1 MNPHYSKISTMLSEI
16 SIEILQRC
24 PNRCIYCSSHSNPQA
39 THIIPFEIIKNV
51 IDDAKSLGC
60 KTVCLSGGEPFLHP
74 HILNIISYIAKLQLT
89 CYVYTSGI
97 YMKDEVYSSL
107 PNEYIEAIRGMVDK
121 VIFNVEADSS
131 TLYDKIMG
139 TDVGGFDMMK
149 KSINDC
155 VSSGLVVET
164 HVVPMQV
171 NFKHLKSIFEM
182 CYQLGVS
189 KVSILRLVLQGRA
202 LENLS
207 LVKLTGEDSWE
218 VTKLIKALKEAYKG
232 KVRIGLP
239 YSDSNCRI
247 YCKAASDKIN
257 VRYDGNVYPCEVFKD
272 DILNAK
278 LGCEPDNVWK
288 DSFYNIYQNSPYL
301 NVVRKSIEAFKKE
314 DGDETCYGQFKM
326 EKI

>member
-1 MNPHYSKISTMLSEI
+1 MLSEI

-74 HILNIISYIAKLQLT
+74 QILDIISYIAKQQLI

-107 PNEYIEAIRGMVDK
+107 PNEYIEAIRGMVVK

-131 TLYDKIMG
+131 TLYGKIMG

-189 KVSILRLVLQGRA
+189 KVSILRLVMQGRA

-207 LVKLTGEDSWE
+207 LVKLTGEDSRE
-218 VTKLIKALKEAYKG
+218 VTKQIKALKEAYKG

-257 VRYDGNVYPCEVFKD
+257 IRYDGNVYPCEVFKD
-272 DILNAK
+272 DLLNAK

-288 DSFYNIYQNSPYL
+288 DSFYDLYQNSPYL
-301 NVVRKSIEAFKKE
+301 NVVRKSIEVFKKE

-326 EKI
+326 K

>member
-1 MNPHYSKISTMLSEI
+1 MLSEI

-39 THIIPFEIIKNV
+39 THLIPFEIIKNV

-74 HILNIISYIAKLQLT
+74 QILNIISYIAKQQLI

-155 VSSGLVVET
+155 VSSGLGGET

-207 LVKLTGEDSWE
+207 LVKFTGEDSRE
-218 VTKLIKALKEAYKG
+218 VTKQIKALKEAYKG

-272 DILNAK
+272 DLLNAK

-288 DSFYNIYQNSPYL
+288 DSFYNIYKSSPYL

-314 DGDETCYGQFKM
+314 EGNETCYGQFKIGTY
-326 EKI
+326 EK

>member
-1 MNPHYSKISTMLSEI
+1 MLSEI

-39 THIIPFEIIKNV
+39 THIISFEIIKNI

-74 HILNIISYIAKLQLT
+74 QILDIISYIAKQQFT

-207 LVKLTGEDSWE
+207 LVKFTGEDSRE
-218 VTKLIKALKEAYKG
+218 VTKQIKALKEAYKG

-272 DILNAK
+272 DLLNAK

-288 DSFYNIYQNSPYL
+288 DSFYDIYKSSPYL
-301 NVVRKSIEAFKKE
+301 NVVRRRIEAFKKE
-314 DGDETCYGQFKM
+314 GGDETCYGQFKM
-326 EKI
+326 K

>member
-1 MNPHYSKISTMLSEI
+1 MLSEI

-121 VIFNVEADSS
+121 VIFNVEADTSA
-131 TLYDKIMG
+131 LYDKIMG

-202 LENLS
+202 LENMS
-207 LVKLTGEDSWE
+207 LVKLSGEDSRE

-272 DILNAK
+272 DLLNAK

-288 DSFYNIYQNSPYL
+288 DSFYDIYKSSPYL
-301 NVVRKSIEAFKKE
+301 NVVRKSIDAFKKE
-314 DGDETCYGQFKM
+314 DGDETCYGQFKI
-326 EKI
+326 ENL

>member
-1 MNPHYSKISTMLSEI
+1 MLSEI

-39 THIIPFEIIKNV
+39 THIISFEIIKNI

-74 HILNIISYIAKLQLT
+74 QILDIISYIAKQQLI

-131 TLYDKIMG
+131 ALYDQIMG

-202 LENLS
+202 LVNLS
-207 LVKLTGEDSWE
+207 LVKLTGEDSRE

-272 DILNAK
+272 DLLNAK
-278 LGCEPDNVWK
+278 LGYEPDNVWK
-288 DSFYNIYQNSPYL
+288 DSFYDIYKSSPYL
-301 NVVRKSIEAFKKE
+301 NVVRRRIEAFKKE

-326 EKI
+326 EKL

>member
-1 MNPHYSKISTMLSEI
+1 MLSEI

-51 IDDAKSLGC
+51 IDDAKNLGC

-74 HILNIISYIAKLQLT
+74 QILDIISYIAKQQLT

-131 TLYDKIMG
+131 ALYDQIMG

-149 KSINDC
+149 KSINDS

-202 LENLS
+202 LEKLS
-207 LVKLTGEDSWE
+207 LVKLSGEDNWD
-218 VTKLIKALKEAYKG
+218 VTKLIKTLNESYKG

-272 DILNAK
+272 DLLNAK

>member
-1 MNPHYSKISTMLSEI
+1 MLSEI

-74 HILNIISYIAKLQLT
+74 QILDIISYIAKQQLT

-131 TLYDKIMG
+131 ALYDQIMG
-139 TDVGGFDMMK
+139 TEVGGFDMMK

-207 LVKLTGEDSWE
+207 LVKLSGEDNRE
-218 VTKLIKALKEAYKG
+218 VTKLIKALNESYKG

-272 DILNAK
+272 DLLNAK
-278 LGCEPDNVWK
+278 LGYEPDNVWK
-288 DSFYNIYQNSPYL
+288 DSFYHIYQNSSYL

-326 EKI
+326 K

>member
-1 MNPHYSKISTMLSEI
+1 MLSEI

-39 THIIPFEIIKNV
+39 THIIPFEIIKNI

-74 HILNIISYIAKLQLT
+74 QILDIISYIAKLQLT

-121 VIFNVEADSS
+121 VIFNVEADTSA
-131 TLYDKIMG
+131 LYDQIMG

-149 KSINDC
+149 KSISDC

-232 KVRIGLP
+232 EVRIGLP

-272 DILNAK
+272 DLLNAK

-288 DSFYNIYQNSPYL
+288 DSFYDIYQNSSYL
-301 NVVRKSIEAFKKE
+301 NVVRRRIEAFKKE
-314 DGDETCYGQFKM
+314 GGDETCYGQFKM
-326 EKI
+326 KKI

>member
-1 MNPHYSKISTMLSEI
+1 MLSEI

-39 THIIPFEIIKNV
+39 THIISFEIIKNI

-74 HILNIISYIAKLQLT
+74 QILDIISYIAKKQLI

-107 PNEYIEAIRGMVDK
+107 PNEYIESIRGMVDK

-131 TLYDKIMG
+131 TLYDQIMG

-202 LENLS
+202 LVNLS
-207 LVKLTGEDSWE
+207 LVKLTGEDSRE

-272 DILNAK
+272 DLLNAK

-288 DSFYNIYQNSPYL
+288 DSFYDIYQISPYL

-326 EKI
+326 EKL

>member
-1 MNPHYSKISTMLSEI
+1 MLSEI

-74 HILNIISYIAKLQLT
+74 QILNIISYIAKQQLI

-97 YMKDEVYSSL
+97 YMKNEVYSSL

-131 TLYDKIMG
+131 ALYDQIMG

-207 LVKLTGEDSWE
+207 LVKLTGEDSRE

-272 DILNAK
+272 DLLNAK
-278 LGCEPDNVWK
+278 LGCKPDNVWK
-288 DSFYNIYQNSPYL
+288 DRFYDIYQESSYL
-301 NVVRKSIEAFKKE
+301 NVVRRRIEAFKKE
-314 DGDETCYGQFKM
+314 DGDETCYGQFKI
-326 EKI
+326 E

>member
-1 MNPHYSKISTMLSEI
+1 MLSEI

-39 THIIPFEIIKNV
+39 THIIPFEIIKKT

-74 HILNIISYIAKLQLT
+74 QILDIISYIAKQQLT

-131 TLYDKIMG
+131 ALYDQIMG
-139 TDVGGFDMMK
+139 TDVGGFDLMK
-149 KSINDC
+149 KSISDC

-207 LVKLTGEDSWE
+207 LVKLTGEDSRE
-218 VTKLIKALKEAYKG
+218 VTKLIKALNEAYKG

-272 DILNAK
+272 DLLNAK
-278 LGCEPDNVWK
+278 LGFEPDNIWK
-288 DSFYNIYQNSPYL
+288 DSFYDIYQNSSYL
-301 NVVRKSIEAFKKE
+301 NVVRRKIEAFKKE
-314 DGDETCYGQFKM
+314 DGNETCYGQFKM
-326 EKI
+326 K

>member
-1 MNPHYSKISTMLSEI
+1 MLSEI

-74 HILNIISYIAKLQLT
+74 HILDIISYIAKLQLT

-207 LVKLTGEDSWE
+207 LVKLTGEDSRE

-272 DILNAK
+272 DLLNAK

-288 DSFYNIYQNSPYL
+288 DSFYDIYKSSPFL
-301 NVVRKSIEAFKKE
+301 NVVRKSIDAFKKE
-314 DGDETCYGQFKM
+314 DGNETCYGQFKI
-326 EKI
+326 ENL

>member
-1 MNPHYSKISTMLSEI
+1 MLSEI

-74 HILNIISYIAKLQLT
+74 QIFDIISYIAKQQLI

-97 YMKDEVYSSL
+97 FMKDEVYSSL

-121 VIFNVEADSS
+121 VIFNVEADFSA
-131 TLYDKIMG
+131 LYDQIMG

-207 LVKLTGEDSWE
+207 LVKFTGEDNRE

-272 DILNAK
+272 DLLNAK
-278 LGCEPDNVWK
+278 LGCKPDNVWK
-288 DSFYNIYQNSPYL
+288 DRFYDIYQESSYL
-301 NVVRKSIEAFKKE
+301 NVVRRRIEAFKKE
-314 DGDETCYGQFKM
+314 DGDETCYGQFKI
-326 EKI
+326 E

>member
-1 MNPHYSKISTMLSEI
+1 MLSEI

-74 HILNIISYIAKLQLT
+74 QILNIISYIAKQQLI

-131 TLYDKIMG
+131 ALYDQIMG

-207 LVKLTGEDSWE
+207 LVKLTGEESRE

-272 DILNAK
+272 DLLNAK
-278 LGCEPDNVWK
+278 LGCKPDNVWK
-288 DSFYNIYQNSPYL
+288 DRFYDIYQESSYL
-301 NVVRKSIEAFKKE
+301 NVVRRRIEAFKKE
-314 DGDETCYGQFKM
+314 DGDETCYGQFKI
-326 EKI
+326 E

>member
-1 MNPHYSKISTMLSEI
+1 MLSEI

-74 HILNIISYIAKLQLT
+74 QILDIISYIAKQQLI

-131 TLYDKIMG
+131 ALYDQIMG

-207 LVKLTGEDSWE
+207 LVKLSGKDNRE
-218 VTKLIKALKEAYKG
+218 VTKLIKALNESYKG

-239 YSDSNCRI
+239 YSDSYCRI

-272 DILNAK
+272 DLLNAK

-288 DSFYNIYQNSPYL
+288 DSFYDIYKNSPYL
-301 NVVRKSIEAFKKE
+301 NVVRRRIEAFKKE
-314 DGDETCYGQFKM
+314 GGDETCYGQFKM
-326 EKI
+326 EKL

>member
-1 MNPHYSKISTMLSEI
+1 MLSEI

-39 THIIPFEIIKNV
+39 THLIPFEIIKNV

-74 HILNIISYIAKLQLT
+74 QILDIISYIAKQQLT

-97 YMKDEVYSSL
+97 YKKDEVYSSL

-131 TLYDKIMG
+131 TLYDQIMG

-149 KSINDC
+149 KSISDC

-189 KVSILRLVLQGRA
+189 KISILRLVLQGRA
-202 LENLS
+202 LENLT
-207 LVKLTGEDSWE
+207 LVKLSGEDNRE
-218 VTKLIKALKEAYKG
+218 VTKLIKVLNEAYKG

-272 DILNAK
+272 DLLNAK
-278 LGCEPDNVWK
+278 LGYEPDNVWK

-301 NVVRKSIEAFKKE
+301 NVVRKSIDAFKKE
-314 DGDETCYGQFKM
+314 DGNETCYGQFKM
-326 EKI
+326 E

>member
-1 MNPHYSKISTMLSEI
+1 MLSEI

-74 HILNIISYIAKLQLT
+74 HILDIISYIAKQQLT

-131 TLYDKIMG
+131 ALYDQIMG

-207 LVKLTGEDSWE
+207 LVKLSGKDNRE
-218 VTKLIKALKEAYKG
+218 VTKLIKTLNEAYKG

-272 DILNAK
+272 DLLNAK

-288 DSFYNIYQNSPYL
+288 DSFYDLYQNSPYL
-301 NVVRKSIEAFKKE
+301 NVVRKSIEVFKKE

-326 EKI
+326 K

>member
-1 MNPHYSKISTMLSEI
+1 MLSEI

-74 HILNIISYIAKLQLT
+74 QILDIISYIAKQQLT

-131 TLYDKIMG
+131 TLYDQIMG

-202 LENLS
+202 LVNLS
-207 LVKLTGEDSWE
+207 LVKLTGKDSRE
-218 VTKLIKALKEAYKG
+218 VTKLIKVLNESYKG

-257 VRYDGNVYPCEVFKD
+257 VRYDGNIYPCEVFKD
-272 DILNAK
+272 DLLNAK
-278 LGCEPDNVWK
+278 LGYEPDNVWK
-288 DSFYNIYQNSPYL
+288 DSFYDIYQNSPYL

-326 EKI
+326 K

>member
-1 MNPHYSKISTMLSEI
+1 MNPHYSKKSTMLSEI

-39 THIIPFEIIKNV
+39 AYLIPFEIIKNV

-74 HILNIISYIAKLQLT
+74 QILDIISYIAKQQLT

-131 TLYDKIMG
+131 ALYDQIMR

-207 LVKLTGEDSWE
+207 LVKLSGEDNWE
-218 VTKLIKALKEAYKG
+218 VTKLIKTLNESYKG

-272 DILNAK
+272 DLLNAK

>member
-1 MNPHYSKISTMLSEI
+1 MLSEI

-39 THIIPFEIIKNV
+39 THLIPFEIIKNV

-74 HILNIISYIAKLQLT
+74 QILDIISYIAKQQLT

-97 YMKDEVYSSL
+97 YKKDEVYSSL
-107 PNEYIEAIRGMVDK
+107 PNEYIEAIRGMADK

-131 TLYDKIMG
+131 TLYDQIMG

-149 KSINDC
+149 RSISDC

-207 LVKLTGEDSWE
+207 LVKLSGEDNRE
-218 VTKLIKALKEAYKG
+218 VTKLIKVLNEAYKG

-272 DILNAK
+272 DLLNAK
-278 LGCEPDNVWK
+278 FGCEPDNVWK

-301 NVVRKSIEAFKKE
+301 NVVRKSIDAFKKE
-314 DGDETCYGQFKM
+314 EGNETCYGQFKI
-326 EKI
+326 E

>member
-1 MNPHYSKISTMLSEI
+1 MLSEI

-74 HILNIISYIAKLQLT
+74 QILDIISYIAKKRLT

-155 VSSGLVVET
+155 VSSCLVVET

-202 LENLS
+202 LVNLS
-207 LVKLTGEDSWE
+207 LVKLTGEDSRE

-272 DILNAK
+272 DLLNAK

-288 DSFYNIYQNSPYL
+288 DSFYDIYKSSPYL
-301 NVVRKSIEAFKKE
+301 NVVRRRIEAFKKE
-314 DGDETCYGQFKM
+314 DGDETCYGQFKI
-326 EKI
+326 EKL

>member
-1 MNPHYSKISTMLSEI
+1 MLSEI

-39 THIIPFEIIKNV
+39 THLIPFEIIKNV

-74 HILNIISYIAKLQLT
+74 QILNIISYIAKQQLI

-189 KVSILRLVLQGRA
+189 KVSILRLVMQGRA

-207 LVKLTGEDSWE
+207 LVKLTGEDSRE
-218 VTKLIKALKEAYKG
+218 VTKQIKALKEAYKG

-272 DILNAK
+272 DLLNAK

-288 DSFYNIYQNSPYL
+288 DSFYDIYKISPYL

-326 EKI
+326 EKL

>member
-1 MNPHYSKISTMLSEI
+1 MLSEI

-39 THIIPFEIIKNV
+39 THIISFEIIKNI

-74 HILNIISYIAKLQLT
+74 QILDIISYIAKKQLI

-107 PNEYIEAIRGMVDK
+107 PNEYIESIRGMVDK

-131 TLYDKIMG
+131 TLYDQIMG

-202 LENLS
+202 LVNLS
-207 LVKLTGEDSWE
+207 LVKLTGEDSRE
-218 VTKLIKALKEAYKG
+218 VTKLIKALKKAYKG

-272 DILNAK
+272 DLLNAK

-288 DSFYNIYQNSPYL
+288 DSFYDLYQNSPYL
-301 NVVRKSIEAFKKE
+301 NVVRKSIEVFKKE

-326 EKI
+326 K

>member
-1 MNPHYSKISTMLSEI
+1 MLSEI

-39 THIIPFEIIKNV
+39 THLIPFEIIKNV

-74 HILNIISYIAKLQLT
+74 QILNIISYIAKQQLI

-189 KVSILRLVLQGRA
+189 KVSILRLVMQGRA

-207 LVKLTGEDSWE
+207 LVKLTGEDSRE
-218 VTKLIKALKEAYKG
+218 VTKQIKALKEAYKG

-272 DILNAK
+272 DLLNAK

-288 DSFYNIYQNSPYL
+288 DSFYNIYKSSPYL

-314 DGDETCYGQFKM
+314 EGNETCYGQFKIGTY
-326 EKI
+326 EK

>member
-1 MNPHYSKISTMLSEI
+1 MLSEI

-74 HILNIISYIAKLQLT
+74 QILDIISYIAKQQLI

-131 TLYDKIMG
+131 ALYDQIMG

-207 LVKLTGEDSWE
+207 LVKLSGKDNRE
-218 VTKLIKALKEAYKG
+218 VTKLIKALNESYKG

-239 YSDSNCRI
+239 YSDSYCRI

-272 DILNAK
+272 DLLNAK

-288 DSFYNIYQNSPYL
+288 DSFYDIYKSSPYL
-301 NVVRKSIEAFKKE
+301 NVVRRRIEAFKKE

-326 EKI
+326 E

>member
-1 MNPHYSKISTMLSEI
+1 MLSEI

-39 THIIPFEIIKNV
+39 THLIPFEIIKNV

-74 HILNIISYIAKLQLT
+74 QILDIISYIAKQQLT

-97 YMKDEVYSSL
+97 YKKDEVYSSL
-107 PNEYIEAIRGMVDK
+107 PNEYIEAIRGMADK

-131 TLYDKIMG
+131 TLYDQIMG

-149 KSINDC
+149 RSIDDC

-207 LVKLTGEDSWE
+207 LVKLSGEDNRE
-218 VTKLIKALKEAYKG
+218 VTKLIKVLNEAYKG

-272 DILNAK
+272 DLLNAK
-278 LGCEPDNVWK
+278 FGCEPDNVWK

-301 NVVRKSIEAFKKE
+301 NVVRKSIDAFKKE
-314 DGDETCYGQFKM
+314 DGNETCYGQFKM
-326 EKI
+326 E

>member
-1 MNPHYSKISTMLSEI
+1 MLSEI

-39 THIIPFEIIKNV
+39 THLIPFEIIKNV
-51 IDDAKSLGC
+51 IDDAKNLGC

-74 HILNIISYIAKLQLT
+74 QILDIISYIAKQQLT

-131 TLYDKIMG
+131 ALYDQIMG

-207 LVKLTGEDSWE
+207 LVKLSGEDSGE
-218 VTKLIKALKEAYKG
+218 VTKLIKALNEAYKG

-247 YCKAASDKIN
+247 YCKAATDKIN

-272 DILNAK
+272 DLLNTK
-278 LGCEPDNVWK
+278 LGCEPNNVWK
-288 DSFYNIYQNSPYL
+288 DSFYDIYQNSSYL
-301 NVVRKSIEAFKKE
+301 NVVRRRIEAFKKE
-314 DGDETCYGQFKM
+314 EGNETCYGQFKM
-326 EKI
+326 K

>member
-1 MNPHYSKISTMLSEI
+1 MLSEI

-39 THIIPFEIIKNV
+39 THLIPFEIIKNV

-74 HILNIISYIAKLQLT
+74 QILDIISYIAKQQLI

-97 YMKDEVYSSL
+97 YMKDEIYSSL

-131 TLYDKIMG
+131 ALYDQIMG

-202 LENLS
+202 LVNLS

-218 VTKLIKALKEAYKG
+218 VTKLIKALNESYKG

-247 YCKAASDKIN
+247 YCKAASDKVN

-272 DILNAK
+272 DLLNAK

-288 DSFYNIYQNSPYL
+288 DSFYDLYQNSPYL
-301 NVVRKSIEAFKKE
+301 NVVRKSIEVFKKE

-326 EKI
+326 K

>member
-1 MNPHYSKISTMLSEI
+1 MLSEI

-74 HILNIISYIAKLQLT
+74 QILDIISYIAKQQLI

-131 TLYDKIMG
+131 ALYEQIMG

-149 KSINDC
+149 TSINDC

-207 LVKLTGEDSWE
+207 LVKLSGEDNRE
-218 VTKLIKALKEAYKG
+218 VTKLIRTLNESYKE

-247 YCKAASDKIN
+247 FCKAASDKIN

-272 DILNAK
+272 DLLNAK
-278 LGCEPDNVWK
+278 LGCEPDNIWK
-288 DSFYNIYQNSPYL
+288 DSFYDIYQNSSYL
-301 NVVRKSIEAFKKE
+301 NMVRRRIEAFKKE
-314 DGDETCYGQFKM
+314 DGDETCYGQFKI
-326 EKI
+326 EKL

>member
-1 MNPHYSKISTMLSEI
+1 MLSEI

-74 HILNIISYIAKLQLT
+74 QILDIISYIAKQQLI

-121 VIFNVEADSS
+121 LIFNVEADSS
-131 TLYDKIMG
+131 TLYDQIMG

-202 LENLS
+202 LVNLS
-207 LVKLTGEDSWE
+207 LVKLTGEDSRE

-272 DILNAK
+272 DLLNAK
-278 LGCEPDNVWK
+278 LGCDPDNVWK
-288 DSFYNIYQNSPYL
+288 DSFYDIYKSSPYL
-301 NVVRKSIEAFKKE
+301 NVVRRRIEAFKKE
-314 DGDETCYGQFKM
+314 DGDETCYGQFKI
-326 EKI
+326 ENL

>member
-1 MNPHYSKISTMLSEI
+1 MLCEI

-39 THIIPFEIIKNV
+39 THLIPFEIIKNI

-74 HILNIISYIAKLQLT
+74 QIFDIISYIAKQQLT

-131 TLYDKIMG
+131 ALYDQIMG

-171 NFKHLKSIFEM
+171 NFKHLRSIFDM

-189 KVSILRLVLQGRA
+189 KVSVLRLVLQGRA

-207 LVKLTGEDSWE
+207 FVKLTNEENIE
-218 VTKLIKALKEAYKG
+218 VSKLIRSLLDTNSG

-257 VRYDGNVYPCEVFKD
+257 IRYDGNIYPCEVFKD
-272 DILNAK
+272 DLLNAK
-278 LGCEPDNVWK
+278 LGYEPDNVWK
-288 DSFYNIYQNSPYL
+288 DSFYDIYQNSPYL

-326 EKI
+326 K

>member
-1 MNPHYSKISTMLSEI
+1 MLSEI

-74 HILNIISYIAKLQLT
+74 QILNIISYIAKQQLI

-97 YMKDEVYSSL
+97 YMKNEVYSSL

-131 TLYDKIMG
+131 VLYDQIMG

-202 LENLS
+202 LVNLS
-207 LVKLTGEDSWE
+207 LVKLTGEDSRE

-272 DILNAK
+272 DLLNAK

-288 DSFYNIYQNSPYL
+288 DSFYDLYQNSPYL
-301 NVVRKSIEAFKKE
+301 NVVRKSIEVFKKE
-314 DGDETCYGQFKM
+314 DGDETCYGQFKI
-326 EKI
+326 E

>member
-1 MNPHYSKISTMLSEI
+1 MLSEI

-74 HILNIISYIAKLQLT
+74 QILDIISYIAKQQLI

-131 TLYDKIMG
+131 ALYDQIMG

-189 KVSILRLVLQGRA
+189 KVSILRLVLQGRT

-207 LVKLTGEDSWE
+207 LVKLSGKDNRE
-218 VTKLIKALKEAYKG
+218 VTKLIKALNESYKG

-272 DILNAK
+272 DLLNAK

-288 DSFYNIYQNSPYL
+288 DSFYDLYQNSPYL
-301 NVVRKSIEAFKKE
+301 NVVRKSIEVFKKE

-326 EKI
+326 K

>member
-1 MNPHYSKISTMLSEI
+1 MLSEI

-39 THIIPFEIIKNV
+39 THIISFEIIKNI

-74 HILNIISYIAKLQLT
+74 QILDIISYIAKKQLI

-107 PNEYIEAIRGMVDK
+107 PNEYIESIRGMVDK

-131 TLYDKIMG
+131 TLYDQIMG

-202 LENLS
+202 LVNLS
-207 LVKLTGEDSWE
+207 LVKLTGEDSRE

-272 DILNAK
+272 DLLNAK
-278 LGCEPDNVWK
+278 FGCEPDNVWK

-301 NVVRKSIEAFKKE
+301 NVVRKSIDAFKKE
-314 DGDETCYGQFKM
+314 DGNETCYGQFKM
-326 EKI
+326 E

>member
-1 MNPHYSKISTMLSEI
+1 MLSEI

-39 THIIPFEIIKNV
+39 THLIPFEIIKNV
-51 IDDAKSLGC
+51 IDGAKSLGC

-74 HILNIISYIAKLQLT
+74 QILDIISYIAKQQLI

-121 VIFNVEADSS
+121 LIFNVEADSS
-131 TLYDKIMG
+131 TLYDQIMG

-202 LENLS
+202 LVNLS
-207 LVKLTGEDSWE
+207 LVKLTGEDSRE
-218 VTKLIKALKEAYKG
+218 VTKLIKALKKAYKG

-257 VRYDGNVYPCEVFKD
+257 IRYDGNVYPCEVFKD
-272 DILNAK
+272 DLLNAK

-288 DSFYNIYQNSPYL
+288 DSFYDLYQNSPYL
-301 NVVRKSIEAFKKE
+301 NVVRKSIEVFKKE

-326 EKI
+326 K

>member
-1 MNPHYSKISTMLSEI
+1 MLSEI

-74 HILNIISYIAKLQLT
+74 QILDIISYIAKQQLI

-131 TLYDKIMG
+131 ALYDQIMG

-164 HVVPMQV
+164 HVVPMQG

-202 LENLS
+202 LVNLS
-207 LVKLTGEDSWE
+207 LVKLTGEDSRE

-272 DILNAK
+272 DLLNAK

-288 DSFYNIYQNSPYL
+288 DSFYDIYQNSSYL
-301 NVVRKSIEAFKKE
+301 NVVRKSIEVFKKE

-326 EKI
+326 K

>member
-1 MNPHYSKISTMLSEI
+1 MLSEI

-74 HILNIISYIAKLQLT
+74 QILDIISYIAKQQLI

-131 TLYDKIMG
+131 ALYDQIMG

-202 LENLS
+202 LVNLS
-207 LVKLTGEDSWE
+207 LVKLTGEDSRE

-272 DILNAK
+272 DLLNAK

-288 DSFYNIYQNSPYL
+288 DSFYDLYQNSPYL
-301 NVVRKSIEAFKKE
+301 NVVRKSIEVFKKE

-326 EKI
+326 K

>member
-1 MNPHYSKISTMLSEI
+1 MLSEI

-51 IDDAKSLGC
+51 IDDGKSLGC

-74 HILNIISYIAKLQLT
+74 QILDIISYIAKQQLI

-97 YMKDEVYSSL
+97 FMKDEVYSSL

-131 TLYDKIMG
+131 ALYDQIMG
-139 TDVGGFDMMK
+139 TDVDGFDMMK

-202 LENLS
+202 LVNLS
-207 LVKLTGEDSWE
+207 LVKLTGEDSRE

-272 DILNAK
+272 DLLNAK
-278 LGCEPDNVWK
+278 LGCKPDNVWK
-288 DSFYNIYQNSPYL
+288 DRFYDIYQESSYL
-301 NVVRKSIEAFKKE
+301 NVVRRRIEAFKKE
-314 DGDETCYGQFKM
+314 DGDETCYGQFKI
-326 EKI
+326 E

>member
-1 MNPHYSKISTMLSEI
+1 MLSEI

-24 PNRCIYCSSHSNPQA
+24 PNRCIYCSSHSNLQA
-39 THIIPFEIIKNV
+39 THLIPFEIIKNV

-74 HILNIISYIAKLQLT
+74 QILDIISFIAKQQLT

-131 TLYDKIMG
+131 ALYDQIMG

-207 LVKLTGEDSWE
+207 LVKLTGEDSRE
-218 VTKLIKALKEAYKG
+218 VTKLIKALNEAYKG

-272 DILNAK
+272 DLLNAK
-278 LGCEPDNVWK
+278 LGYEPDNVWK
-288 DSFYNIYQNSPYL
+288 DSFYYIYQNSPYL

-314 DGDETCYGQFKM
+314 EGNETCYGQFKM
-326 EKI
+326 K